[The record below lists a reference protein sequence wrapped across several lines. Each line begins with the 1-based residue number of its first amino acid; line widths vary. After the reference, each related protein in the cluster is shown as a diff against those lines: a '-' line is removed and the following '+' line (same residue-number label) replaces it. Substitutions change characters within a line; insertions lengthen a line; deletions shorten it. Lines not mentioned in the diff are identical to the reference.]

1 MDTYEVPQGRYTQPE
16 INSSTNKQ
24 ACENPFLLNITHPYF
39 LFCPSRFIFSFSLSL
54 LLVIVIIMNLG
65 HAEAET
71 EPGSRKP
78 AGKKEEEGWGPTR
91 LCDTPILPMNPRF
104 NIYYFYLTPASESV
118 PN

>member
-1 MDTYEVPQGRYTQPE
+1 
-16 INSSTNKQ
+16 
-24 ACENPFLLNITHPYF
+24 
-39 LFCPSRFIFSFSLSL
+39 
-54 LLVIVIIMNLG
+54 MNLG

-71 EPGSRKP
+71 EPGFRKP
-78 AGKKEEEGWGPTR
+78 AGKKEEGWGSGGATR